1 MILIGGYERN
11 DRSSIISI
19 KYFEWLSKKYSIDIK
34 HAGNGGEIKIGKY
47 KLDGFIEKE
56 NRAIEFLGSEKLY

>member
-19 KYFEWLSKKYSIDIK
+19 KYFEWLSKKHSIDIK